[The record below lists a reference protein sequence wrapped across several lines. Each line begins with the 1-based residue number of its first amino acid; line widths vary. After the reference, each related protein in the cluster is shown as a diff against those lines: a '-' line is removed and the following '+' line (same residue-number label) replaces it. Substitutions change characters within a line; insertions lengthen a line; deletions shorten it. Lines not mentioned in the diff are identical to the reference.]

1 MISSVGSMN
10 SYMPLMRPNQ
20 AGQGPEDRFQSADTD
35 SSGGI
40 STSELESFASSM
52 EETTGTAIDTETAM
66 ESYDL
71 DGDDQLSGEELFTL
85 VSEYGLQ
92 PSPSGPGQGGGGPSK
107 GGGKM
112 MHPPPPTQS
121 SFLLEEETSTS
132 ETSTSEEWYAQ
143 LLEKVSS
150 AYGYSDEVETLLNQ
164 TA

>member
-1 MISSVGSMN
+1 MN

-20 AGQGPEDRFQSADTD
+20 AGHRPDGKDRFQSADTD
-35 SSGGI
+35 ASGGI

-52 EETTGTAIDTETAM
+52 EETTGTTIDMETAM

-92 PSPSGPGQGGGGPSK
+92 PSPPEAGQSGGGPSK

-112 MHPPPPTQS
+112 MPPPPPSQS
-121 SFLLEEETSTS
+121 SFLLQEETSTS
-132 ETSTSEEWYAQ
+132 ETSTIEELYAQ
-143 LLEKVSS
+143 LFEKVSS
-150 AYGYSDEVETLLNQ
+150 AYGYSDEMEILLNQ